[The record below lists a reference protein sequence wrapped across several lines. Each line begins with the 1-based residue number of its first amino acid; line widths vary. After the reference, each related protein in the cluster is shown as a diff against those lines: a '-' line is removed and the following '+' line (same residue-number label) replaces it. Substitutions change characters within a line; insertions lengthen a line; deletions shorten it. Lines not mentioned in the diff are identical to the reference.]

1 MADDKPATRVLVVED
16 AEDVSTLL
24 DDLLRHE
31 GFAVAIAHDGQEAVD
46 YIASEPPA
54 DLAVLD
60 IMLPYFDG
68 FELIKKIRQSE
79 SWRAV
84 PIVMLTAKA
93 GPDDVARAKQ
103 LGANEYIP
111 KPFQPRELIARLQ
124 GILRKGR

>member
-16 AEDVSTLL
+16 AEEVSTLL
-24 DDLLRHE
+24 DDLLRRE

-46 YIASEPPA
+46 YIASEPAA

-60 IMLPYFDG
+60 IMLPNFDG

-79 SWRAV
+79 SWKAV

-93 GPDDVARAKQ
+93 EPKDVARARE
-103 LGANEYIP
+103 LGATDYIP
-111 KPFQPRELIARLQ
+111 KPFQPGDLLERLRRVLKN
-124 GILRKGR
+124 G

>member
-16 AEDVSTLL
+16 TEEISTLL
-24 DDLLRHE
+24 DDLLRRE

-60 IMLPYFDG
+60 IMLPYVDG
-68 FELIKKIRQSE
+68 FELIRKIRQSE
-79 SWRAV
+79 SWKAV

-93 GPDDVARAKQ
+93 EPSDVAKAREF
-103 LGANEYIP
+103 GANDYIA
-111 KPFQPRELIARLQ
+111 KPFQPGELVARLR
-124 GILRKGR
+124 GILRRGR